1 MLTVALAAALVLV
14 IEGLAYAVAPRA
26 MKSMMAKLQE
36 TPEEQLRALGLAA
49 VGLGVL
55 LVWAMRVMFG

>member
-14 IEGLAYAVAPRA
+14 IEGLAYAIAPRA
-26 MKSMMAKLQE
+26 MKDMMARMQLV
-36 TPEEQLRALGLAA
+36 PEEQLRALGLAA
-49 VGLGVL
+49 AGLGVL